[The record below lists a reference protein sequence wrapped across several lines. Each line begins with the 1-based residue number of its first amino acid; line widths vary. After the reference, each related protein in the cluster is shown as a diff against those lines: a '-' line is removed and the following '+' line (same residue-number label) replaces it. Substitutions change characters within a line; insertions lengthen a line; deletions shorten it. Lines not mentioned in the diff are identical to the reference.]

1 MKAFFV
7 DLIAHPAMLVKII
20 LLAASVI
27 LLLFGLISLL
37 VTFAKKSN
45 LFKKIVAGI
54 LVVAG
59 LTTSIISGLDIS
71 SVYKLTE
78 QQNYVACEL
87 LELESYESGRDM
99 AEMANERVNNENSA
113 AIISLSLGL
122 SGDVKLCSKVS
133 AEFLNHYPDSESLN
147 SISELS
153 KDMLKNIDEDE
164 DGTRFEAYKDELT
177 DILDDVKSSV
187 KPKDEGSAED
197 VAEALSALEK
207 GEYIDEDGEEVDG
220 VKRASSIAKDLNQN
234 DPLTL
239 QLQAK
244 IEGKKG
250 NEKEAFKYL
259 EKLVQKDGITSNKV
273 ALAACAINGG
283 YVDKGSDSEREVYSN
298 KVQSLEKKADKLED
312 KIKKADDDEEVKLK
326 ADLATVNS
334 QIESLKNT
342 IKNLDLI
349 KAANF
354 VTTLLSDINSTAV
367 NAILAEISYLMDDVV
382 KAEEYSSKIF
392 AANLTDNIND
402 RLTVDVIRILENDE
416 YAVSDQNDIQ
426 TRIYDLIYKTHQGC
440 TDYFLSSGNEDGIA
454 ENFATF
460 LYSNVN
466 SAVNAIKISTVTTTD
481 LENFEVSVNISRD
494 NESGV
499 PYTKDDFA
507 IYDMGVPVTDYDM
520 ITNSGNKTSVCL
532 VFDNSGSMSG
542 TNIEQAKEAV
552 TGFIANVNPNVEV
565 GLVRFD
571 DTAEILCDVTTST
584 GQVTRAALDIN
595 AAGGTDIDGGLL
607 MSIEA
612 LKNKSGNKIV
622 ILLTDG
628 EDGDTEGIIAASEQ
642 LKQNGIVAYAVGFD
656 GARVETL
663 NHITSITGGQL
674 MYAQNPEDLQE
685 MYRLINGFISNDYTF
700 TFRTSAQDDSY
711 ERTVRIVMPDGYY
724 DEIDYTVGL
733 SKEEIE
739 TVINEAP
746 RSDYYQQI
754 GGSNKNG
761 GIY

>member
-99 AEMANERVNNENSA
+99 VEMANERVNNENSA

-164 DGTRFEAYKDELT
+164 DGTRFEAYKGELT

-392 AANLTDNIND
+392 AANLTDDIND

>member
-354 VTTLLSDINSTAV
+354 VTTLLSDINSAAV

>member
-27 LLLFGLISLL
+27 FLLFGLISLL

-177 DILDDVKSSV
+177 DILDDVKSNV

-312 KIKKADDDEEVKLK
+312 KIKKADSDEEVKLK

-392 AANLTDNIND
+392 AANLTDDIND

-440 TDYFLSSGNEDGIA
+440 TDYFLSSGNEEGIA

-700 TFRTSAQDDSY
+700 TFRTSAQDYSY

>member
-177 DILDDVKSSV
+177 DILDDVKGSV

-207 GEYIDEDGEEVDG
+207 GEYIDEDGKEVDG

-440 TDYFLSSGNEDGIA
+440 TDYFLSSGDEDGIA

-499 PYTKDDFA
+499 PYTRDDFA

-628 EDGDTEGIIAASEQ
+628 EDGDTDGIIAASEQ

-674 MYAQNPEDLQE
+674 MYAQSPEDLQE

>member
-164 DGTRFEAYKDELT
+164 DGTRFEAYKGELT

-392 AANLTDNIND
+392 AANLTDDIND